1 MIPVVVV
8 AASAGTFAG
17 LADALRSLPAE
28 VESVPLLSFA
38 PPEDWAPIDAAV
50 RRWAEYEAVVFTS
63 PRAAQALRA
72 RASETG
78 VGLPS
83 VPGRGTPQIWAAGP
97 GTARELGSDL
107 GTVRQPDEVRAGE
120 RGAAVALAAEMIAAG
135 LRGPVLF
142 PCGDIRRDELPG
154 RLRARGITVNEVV
167 CYRSILAGAEEAR
180 RAASRAQALVVASPS
195 VAGLLARSCSETGR
209 PALVAVGPSTADA
222 ARAHGWP
229 PDRVAATPTVEA
241 LAVELRAVLA

>member
-107 GTVRQPDEVRAGE
+107 
-120 RGAAVALAAEMIAAG
+120 
-135 LRGPVLF
+135 
-142 PCGDIRRDELPG
+142 
-154 RLRARGITVNEVV
+154 
-167 CYRSILAGAEEAR
+167 
-180 RAASRAQALVVASPS
+180 
-195 VAGLLARSCSETGR
+195 
-209 PALVAVGPSTADA
+209 
-222 ARAHGWP
+222 
-229 PDRVAATPTVEA
+229 
-241 LAVELRAVLA
+241 